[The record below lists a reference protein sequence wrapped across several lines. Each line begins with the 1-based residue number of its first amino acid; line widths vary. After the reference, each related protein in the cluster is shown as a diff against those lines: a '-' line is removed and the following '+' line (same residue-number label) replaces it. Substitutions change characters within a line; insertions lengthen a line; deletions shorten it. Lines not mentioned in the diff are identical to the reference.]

1 VVPTGI
7 SGGQVIVKSDKEMVV
22 FPLTGG
28 APTKAER
35 RAAQPGT
42 KGLMRIQLGQR
53 VG

>member
-1 VVPTGI
+1 VIPTGI
-7 SGGQVIVKSDKEMVV
+7 SGGQVIVKRDKEMVL

-28 APTKAER
+28 APTKAET

-42 KGLMRIQLGQR
+42 KGLMRIQLGRR